1 MSNRIVVRGLVGW
14 GSYVN
19 LVWKRLMTMLI
30 GPLDLLASTEW
41 FRGNMETMDI
51 FLYLYSQIF
60 HASNY

>member
-41 FRGNMETMDI
+41 FQGNMETMDI